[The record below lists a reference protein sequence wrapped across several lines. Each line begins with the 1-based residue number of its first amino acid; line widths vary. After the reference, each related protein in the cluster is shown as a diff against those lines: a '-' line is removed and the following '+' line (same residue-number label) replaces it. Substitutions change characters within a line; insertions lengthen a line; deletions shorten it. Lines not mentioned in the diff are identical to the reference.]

1 MTPAA
6 VELERSPQEDGI
18 LKRRVQ
24 GLLLFRLL
32 LALLFLGVTIVV
44 QTRRDQELLSAQL
57 QPLYVLACILFVFT
71 IVAAWSLGRVG
82 DMRRFCYVQL
92 VFDVGAVTFLI
103 YLSGG
108 LESPF
113 SLFYMLVIIGAALLL
128 NRRGSLLIASLSSLA
143 YGLLLDLQY
152 FGWVVPLQIVAR
164 STNTPDS
171 GTYFHSILMNLAG
184 FYLVAYISGSLAEE
198 LQRSSRRERAQRRDL
213 HRLELLHWNIVQ
225 SMNSGLM
232 MIDPSGI
239 IRFANLAASE
249 ILDMPGSVIEGRD
262 IRTLFPALDMTDWS
276 NLQGHEGSRDPSE
289 VVARRE
295 FSYQKPS
302 GAELC
307 LGYTVSVLQK
317 DREGR
322 LGWVLIFQDL
332 TKLKAMQEHVKRLE
346 KVALAGHIASEIAHE
361 IKNPLAAMSGA
372 VQMLRDEVS
381 LDSVHARLMNIVERE
396 IQRINELV
404 VDFLWLARGAK
415 KPEVVASIPLCGA
428 IQETVALLQA
438 EKRGGIAEKVTT
450 QFDGTPVVTMDP
462 QHFRQILWNLL
473 LNGLE
478 AISGGGSLRIRV
490 CESPGNGTG
499 QREARIDIQDT
510 GCGIPPEHRDRVFE
524 PFFTTKQGGTGL
536 GLSIVYQLVE
546 NAGGRI
552 TVSHLEPQGTCFS
565 LFFPLAPQ

>member
-1 MTPAA
+1 MTPAG
-6 VELERSPQEDGI
+6 VEHERSPLEDGI

-24 GLLLFRLL
+24 GLLLSRLL
-32 LALLFLGVTIVV
+32 LALLFLGVTIAV
-44 QTRRDQELLSAQL
+44 QTRRDQELLSAHL
-57 QPLYVLACILFVFT
+57 QPLYILACILFVFT
-71 IVAAWSLGRVG
+71 IIAAWSLSRVR

-128 NRRGSLLIASLSSLA
+128 NRRGSLFIASLSSLA

-152 FGWVVPLQIVAR
+152 FGWVVPLQIVAQ
-164 STNTPDS
+164 STKWADS

-198 LQRSSRRERAQRRDL
+198 LQKSSRRERAQQRDL
-213 HRLELLHWNIVQ
+213 HQLELLHWNIVQ

-232 MIDPSGI
+232 MIDQSGI
-239 IRFANLAASE
+239 IRFANLAAAE
-249 ILDMPGSVIEGRD
+249 ILEVGGAALEGSD
-262 IRTLFPALDMTDWS
+262 IRGLFPALDVTDWS
-276 NLQGHEGSRDPSE
+276 NLQRYEGGRDSSE
-289 VVARRE
+289 IVTRRE
-295 FSYQKPS
+295 FSYRTPT
-302 GAELC
+302 GDELC
-307 LGYTVSVLQK
+307 LGYTVSVLHK

-346 KVALAGHIASEIAHE
+346 KVALAGRIASEIAHE

-372 VQMLRDEVS
+372 VQMLRSE
-381 LDSVHARLMNIVERE
+381 LPLESVQAKLMGIVERE

-415 KPEVVASIPLCGA
+415 RPEVVDDIPLCSA

-438 EKRGGIAEKVTT
+438 EKRVGLAEKVTI
-450 QFDGTPVVTMDP
+450 QFDAAPTVAMDL

-478 AISGGGSLRIRV
+478 ATVNGGALRIRV
-490 CESPGNGTG
+490 SENAGNGSP
-499 QREARIDIQDT
+499 QKEARIDIQDT
-510 GCGIPPEHRDRVFE
+510 GCGIPPEYRDRVFE

-552 TVSHLEPQGTCFS
+552 TLSHLEPQGTSFS
-565 LFFPLAPQ
+565 LFFPLSSQ